1 MAHEPLPAQRRAI
14 EARMGPVLVIAG
26 PGAGKTFCLIERI
39 NHLITREAL
48 SPARICAVTFTNKA
62 AEEIAARLKQT
73 LGQRA
78 EDLTRGTL
86 HSLCVTILREHGKA
100 IGLARGFGIADESY
114 QHFVLRRIGVH
125 PRRRF
130 QLLTAFGR
138 HRLQDSALSTEDQS
152 MFVRYQAILARRNM
166 LDFDDIIGR
175 AAELFQ
181 EKPDIARAVASQ
193 WDYIL
198 VDEFQDL
205 NPAQYFVLKQL
216 VQDHGNFFAVGD
228 EEQSIFSWTGADP
241 EILVR
246 FQDDFQILD
255 PMVLDSNRRC
265 SRQIFEV
272 ARTLLAQNP
281 TLFDKQLRAER
292 ESRYLVTAYSFVEEA
307 AEGDWLLTDIQ
318 ADRAADESRRWGDYA
333 ILYRQHRVGERL
345 ERWLIRNGVP
355 CRLARGRSL
364 SDDKVIKYVVASLRL
379 VSKPD
384 DPIAVEVFAE
394 QVLPET
400 LIAQVRAVTTGK
412 EELVSAMRL
421 FARNRPKGDPDAKK
435 AWRFIY
441 HVENLEALYRA
452 HSTLSGF
459 VEELLAQRV
468 GKYRNTLEEHHDE
481 LTDPADHPSVVRL
494 AERLRDTMAQNAR
507 VDVEP
512 QRGLEIALRG
522 MFVAGGIPTTLGGAA
537 HHQPSEGDI
546 VLRRDDGGDLGL
558 PLCVFKALQLLQSHD
573 FDEVMED
580 YIAFDLET
588 TDKDVA
594 ECEIIELGAVKVRG
608 GAVTDRFHS
617 LVRAARPIAA
627 RARDVHGYSDEDLR
641 EAPAFADVWPA
652 FRDFV
657 EDDVLVAHNG
667 QRFDVPVLRR
677 SAESLG
683 GIDELVFF
691 DTLPLARSLYQDSA
705 RLVDL
710 ADRFKIDTGRAH
722 HALDDAETLAAVC
735 RELGRQK
742 VIRSRKSTLVNLL
755 DYLGVG
761 LALDPQRRTLEEHKV
776 LEDIARP
783 FCLGRFS
790 DCLEFYEAERER
802 SVATDAPT
810 VEELIKRLG
819 GKELMDKIRTTKDA
833 AQRYPRAMARLQA
846 LTEASQADTL
856 GESVELFL
864 EKVALST
871 SQGAE
876 VDPHRVNLLTLHSTK
891 GLEFSRVYL
900 VGVEDYQLP
909 GYYAVQEGRT
919 AEIEEARRLLYVG
932 MTRAED
938 RLVLTRVDRRFG
950 MDSGGSRFLE
960 EMGITATRMEP
971 YKGQGVASAIPGEP
985 EIG

>member
-1 MAHEPLPAQRRAI
+1 MDHEALPAQRRAI
-14 EARMGPVLVIAG
+14 EAKMGPVLVIAG
-26 PGAGKTFCLIERI
+26 PGAGKTFCLIERV
-39 NHLITREAL
+39 NYLITKADFA
-48 SPARICAVTFTNKA
+48 PARICAVTFTNKA
-62 AEEIAARLKQT
+62 AEEIAARLKLT

-78 EDLTRGTL
+78 EDVTRGTL
-86 HSLCVTILREHGKA
+86 HSLCVKILREHGEA

-114 QHFVLRRIGVH
+114 QHFVLRRIGVYS
-125 PRRRF
+125 RRRL

-138 HRLQDSALSTEDQS
+138 HRLQDHVLSVEDQTA
-152 MFVRYQAILARRNM
+152 FVRYQAILARRNM

-175 AAELFQ
+175 TAELFRK
-181 EKPDIARAVASQ
+181 KPDIAKVVASQ

-241 EILVR
+241 EVLVR
-246 FQDDFQILD
+246 FQDDFQILE

-265 SRQIFEV
+265 SRQIFDV

-281 TLFDKQLRAER
+281 TLFDKRLRAER
-292 ESRYLVTAYSFVEEA
+292 ESPYQVTAYSFVDEA
-307 AEGDWLLTDIQ
+307 AEAAWLLADIQ
-318 ADRAADESRRWGDYA
+318 ADRAGDESRPWGDYA
-333 ILYRQHRVGERL
+333 LLYRQHRVGDRL
-345 ERWLIRNGVP
+345 ERWLIRNAVP

-379 VSKPD
+379 VSKPG

-394 QVLPET
+394 QVLPES
-400 LIAQVRAVTTGK
+400 LIAQVRAVTTD
-412 EELVSAMRL
+412 EEDLVSAMRV
-421 FARNRPKGDPDAKK
+421 FARSRPKGDPDAKK

-452 HSTLSGF
+452 HSTLAGF

-481 LTDPADHPSVVRL
+481 LSDPADHPVVGRM
-494 AERLRDTMAQNAR
+494 AQRFRDAMAQNGR
-507 VDVEP
+507 IDVEP
-512 QRGLEIALRG
+512 QQGLEIALRG
-522 MFVAGGIPTTLGGAA
+522 MFVAAGISTTLGGADDHRPA
-537 HHQPSEGDI
+537 EGDI
-546 VLRRDDGGDLGL
+546 VLRQEDGGDLGL
-558 PLCVFKALQLLQSHD
+558 PLCVFKALQLVQSHD
-573 FDEVMED
+573 FEQVMED
-580 YIAFDLET
+580 YVAFDLET

-594 ECEIIELGAVKVRG
+594 ECDIIELGAVRVRGGG

-617 LVRAARPIAA
+617 LVKAARPISA

-641 EAPAFADVWPA
+641 EAPVFADVWPA
-652 FRDFV
+652 FCEFV
-657 EDDVLVAHNG
+657 GDDVLVAHNG

-677 SAESLG
+677 LAEPHG
-683 GIDELVFF
+683 GIDGFVFF

-705 RLVDL
+705 RLTDL
-710 ADRFKIDTGRAH
+710 AARFAIDTGRAH

-735 RELGRQK
+735 RELGKQK

-755 DYLGVG
+755 DYLGLG
-761 LALDPQRRTLEEHKV
+761 LALDPQRRVLEEHKV

-790 DCLEFYEAERER
+790 DCLEFYEAERQR
-802 SVATDAPT
+802 SGAMDAPT
-810 VEELIKRLG
+810 VEALIKRLG
-819 GKELMDKIRTTKDA
+819 GKELMEKIRTTKDA
-833 AQRYPRAMARLQA
+833 AQRYPTAMARLQA
-846 LTEASQADTL
+846 LTEASQAETL
-856 GESVELFL
+856 GDSVELFL
-864 EKVALST
+864 EKIALST

-909 GYYAVQEGRT
+909 GYYAVQESRT

-938 RLVLTRVDRRFG
+938 RLVMTRVDRRFG
-950 MDSGGSRFLE
+950 RDAGGSRFLE
-960 EMGITATRMEP
+960 EMDITPA
-971 YKGQGVASAIPGEP
+971 EP
-985 EIG
+985 ETK